1 MDEHA
6 NHDCWI
12 GLTPR
17 PETVYLLSMKK
28 EDAVRCSTPIL
39 KTLLYSTESDAP
51 TQFFS
56 YTEHDGCISMIVDEN
71 IMPLFPSD
79 ETVQRLEEP
88 WRVIQID
95 IGSSGIPS
103 ESGCVSLVGSYLSL
117 KEITVYY
124 LSTAQHDFVL
134 VPKKHFETALDWL
147 GKKLCSS
154 KPNSITPPPRP
165 PPSPYVHN
173 LVTFPTQLF
182 AASSERIAKCT
193 RPLLKLIFFENPESR
208 FFSFTFADDEISLI
222 ADQEHLAL
230 FPKQALSSSSAWR
243 PIKRAKKAGFFETGV
258 VSYISAPM
266 AQAGV
271 PVLYVSTY
279 LTSFILVPSDRYDE
293 AIKTWKRRDFKLV
306 DHLEALTL
314 DDEAVA

>member
-1 MDEHA
+1 
-6 NHDCWI
+6 
-12 GLTPR
+12 
-17 PETVYLLSMKK
+17 LLSLRK
-28 EDAVRCSTPIL
+28 EHVAQCSAPIL

-71 IMPLFPSD
+71 IVSLFSD
-79 ETVQRLEEP
+79 STHETVQRLEEP
-88 WRVIQID
+88 WGVIQID

-134 VPKKHFETALDWL
+134 VPKKHFDTALDWL
-147 GKKLCSS
+147 GEKLCTN
-154 KPNSITPPPRP
+154 KPNSIIPPRS

-182 AASSERIAKCT
+182 AASSERMGKCT
-193 RPLLKLIFFENPESR
+193 RPLLKLIFFENVESR
-208 FFSFTFADDEISLI
+208 FFSFTLADEEISLI
-222 ADQEHLAL
+222 ADQSHMML
-230 FPKQALSSSSAWR
+230 FPKHVLTSSAPWR

-293 AIKTWKRRDFKLV
+293 AVKTWKAKDFNLM
-306 DHLEALTL
+306 DYREAKALG
-314 DDEAVA
+314 DGPS